1 MNLLN
6 PYELLGV
13 STQSSLNTLKKK
25 YYSLALICHPD
36 KGGDENDMIMIK
48 NAYDYIK
55 PQLENNTDTTYEQLE
70 DEFQKFCD
78 NQKKK
83 LCPFSEVYE
92 ESHDWIKEFNKT
104 FDEKKKN
111 KQDNSNDLDPKYL
124 MEKGYGELMDND
136 KIELGDCKYNETV
149 IGKLNNKFNNELVI
163 YDEPAAKPIDFGE
176 YERFDVKEIMDFTHV
191 TDNFN
196 MNDYK
201 KAHSDPE
208 DIKKFPFTK
217 VENVSERYKQL
228 CEERQAELENIHKS

>member
-6 PYELLGV
+6 PRELSGV
-13 STQSSLNTLKKK
+13 FTQSSLNTLKK

-163 YDEPAAKPIDFGE
+163 YDEPAQ
-176 YERFDVKEIMDFTHV
+176 
-191 TDNFN
+191 N
-196 MNDYK
+196 
-201 KAHSDPE
+201 
-208 DIKKFPFTK
+208 
-217 VENVSERYKQL
+217 QL
-228 CEERQAELENIHKS
+228 I